1 MTINLYV
8 FVIACCVFVAA
19 CLACLALGYHW
30 GRDDGYQAA
39 EDDRKIARAEA
50 RRGRHARTQPRTPLA
65 GPPPALPPEMTS
77 PRPVSQQGERIPG
90 FSGLWYR
97 GHVARADAGR
107 WRTWSAATPPRAVP
121 TAASIAPVVLPEP
134 GTYLPGP
141 RRSTSPNTVTFPKVQ
156 LDTAST
162 GEIRAIGDE
171 MVAAIE
177 AAGEAS

>member
-1 MTINLYV
+1 MNLYV
-8 FVIACCVFVAA
+8 YIIACCVFVAA
-19 CLACLALGYHW
+19 CLACLKLGYHW
-30 GRDDGYQAA
+30 GRDDGYAAA

-50 RRGRHARTQPRTPLA
+50 RRGRHARTQPRTSLIREPAPDPAIWERPIEVGGPVPLPSRWYA
-65 GPPPALPPEMTS
+65 EQIAK
-77 PRPVSQQGERIPG
+77 R
-90 FSGLWYR
+90 SGGRYR
-97 GHVARADAGR
+97 V
-107 WRTWSAATPPRAVP
+107 TSAADLPRE
-121 TAASIAPVVLPEP
+121 VVLPEP

-162 GEIRAIGDE
+162 GEIRGLGDA